1 MPCLLDGITLNV
13 GSLSY
18 HCTPSGL
25 GRVCQQDGFEG
36 KESHDS
42 EIESPSVA
50 EQKPSQGV
58 SKLDKHDSREAP
70 MSASGGKMGLQ
81 KTPHILNSLT
91 PIEGS
96 TNMFRVTTSRKTVSQ
111 KEQYDHREVLKHDDE
126 RILTENNEYTK

>member
-1 MPCLLDGITLNV
+1 MPAL
-13 GSLSY
+13 SL
-18 HCTPSGL
+18 TTVPPGGL
-25 GRVCQQDGFEG
+25 GRVWQQDGFGG

-42 EIESPSVA
+42 EIESPWVA

-70 MSASGGKMGLQ
+70 MGPSGGKMGLQ

-96 TNMFRVTTSRKTVSQ
+96 TNMFRVTTSRKTVRQ
-111 KEQYDHREVLKHDDE
+111 KEQYNYREVLRHDDE
-126 RILTENNEYTK
+126 RTLNENNEYTK